1 MMKAIILSAGYGMRL
16 RPLTEQNPKPLLK
29 IGKET
34 LLSNT
39 IKFLE
44 KCGVKDVVVN
54 VHYLGEQI
62 VNYINKEKFNINIT
76 VVEEKEKI
84 LDTGGGVFNAIK
96 YFSNDFLIINPD
108 TIWTSN
114 YIEELKLLKEF
125 FFKNKKNK
133 CCMLVVN
140 KKRSFDQSLMGD
152 FELKKNLINRNSKEN
167 LDYIYTGLQIIKP
180 EVFFDINMEIFSI
193 NKIWDKLI
201 KTNELSGIESKNEF
215 LHITTSNV
223 YKKLLKRFK
232 Y

>member
-1 MMKAIILSAGYGMRL
+1 MRL

>member
-1 MMKAIILSAGYGMRL
+1 MKAIILSAGYGMRL